1 MSGVQIL
8 PSPLCM
14 MKICFVCVGKLKNKQ
29 VTTLFAEYIGRLK
42 HYTKVQCIE
51 IKDSNMREEG
61 KLLLKKSENTFRVLL
76 SEDGRERTSNSFASF
91 LKNLTKDTSFIIG
104 GPEGVSDEVKK
115 NADEVL
121 SLSSMTFPY
130 ELARV
135 FLAEQIYRSFTI
147 LNKMSY
153 HK

>member
-1 MSGVQIL
+1 MQINL
-8 PSPLCM
+8 L
-14 MKICFVCVGKLKNKQ
+14 CVGKLKNRQ
-29 VTTLFAEYIGRLK
+29 VAALFEEYIGRIQ

-61 KLLLKKSENTFRVLL
+61 KVLLKRSENTFRVLL
-76 SEDGRERTSNSFASF
+76 SENGRERTSNSFASF

-121 SLSSMTFPY
+121 SLSSMTFPH

-135 FLAEQIYRSFTI
+135 FLAEQLYRAFTI
-147 LNKMSY
+147 LNKGNY

>member
-1 MSGVQIL
+1 MQIRL
-8 PSPLCM
+8 L
-14 MKICFVCVGKLKNKQ
+14 CVGKLKNKQ
-29 VTTLFAEYIGRLK
+29 VAALFEDYIGRLQ
-42 HYTKVQCIE
+42 HYTKAQRIE

-76 SEDGRERTSNSFASF
+76 AEDGKEHTSNSFAIF
-91 LKNLTKDTSFIIG
+91 LKNLTEDTSFIIG

-115 NADEVL
+115 NADETL
-121 SLSSMTFPY
+121 SLSSMTFPH

-135 FLAEQIYRSFTI
+135 FLAEQLYRAFTI
-147 LNKMSY
+147 LNKGSY